1 MHLSVIVPAYN
12 EEKRLPITLREISD
26 YLRKQNFESEIVVV
40 SDGSKDKTVEVAKS
54 LISEIKN
61 SRVIEFKENRGRVL
75 E

>member
-40 SDGSKDKTVEVAKS
+40 SDGSKDKTVEVAVQAVTGAK
-54 LISEIKN
+54 KDCY
-61 SRVIEFKENRGRVL
+61 
-75 E
+75 